1 VTSGTSDMIEAS
13 LGGRVSS
20 MSVLLDDTMHT

>member
-1 VTSGTSDMIEAS
+1 MNSGTSDMIEDS

-20 MSVLLDDTMHT
+20 MSVLLDDTVHT

>member
-1 VTSGTSDMIEAS
+1 MTNGMLDVIKSS

-20 MSVLLDDTMHT
+20 MSVLLDETMHT

>member
-1 VTSGTSDMIEAS
+1 MTSGMSDMIEAS

-20 MSVLLDDTMHT
+20 MSVPLDDTIHT